1 MTYDIESVTNWDA
14 LCRVSHGMM
23 RDKGWWDDGSR
34 PLHWLRL
41 LIASEIAEA
50 VECLRLLIASE
61 IAEAVE
67 CLRDGKIETWY
78 QESGKPEGFWVE
90 LADALIR
97 LADAV
102 GGGVIECGCVN
113 YSESTSTKP
122 LEFSLALDRFLFDLA
137 LDEYR
142 DAVLLAFALAASHQ
156 HDLWATIR
164 EKLAYNA
171 TRPHKH
177 GRKA

>member
-14 LCRVSHGMM
+14 LCRVAHGMM
-23 RDKGWWDDGSR
+23 RDKGWWEDGER
-34 PLHWLRL
+34 PLHWM
-41 LIASEIAEA
+41 
-50 VECLRLLIASE
+50 RLLIASE

-67 CLRDGKIETWY
+67 CLRDGRIETWY
-78 QESGKPEGFWVE
+78 QPTGKPEGFWVE
-90 LADALIR
+90 LADMLIR
-97 LADAV
+97 IADAV
-102 GGGVIECGCVN
+102 GAGVMECGCVGSVDYGMGDN
-113 YSESTSTKP
+113 FD
-122 LEFSLALDRFLFDLA
+122 LRLGLDTVLFDLVN
-137 LDEYR
+137 DELSQCAR
-142 DAVLLAFALAASHQ
+142 TTFAMAVSHQ

>member
-1 MTYDIESVTNWDA
+1 MVYDIESVTNWDA
-14 LCRVSHGMM
+14 LCRVAHGMM
-23 RDKGWWDDGSR
+23 RDKGWWEDGER
-34 PLHWLRL
+34 PVHW
-41 LIASEIAEA
+41 
-50 VECLRLLIASE
+50 LRLLIASE

-97 LADAV
+97 IADAI
-102 GGGVIECGCVN
+102 GGGVMECGCVDGFDH
-113 YSESTSTKP
+113 YHGGKSD
-122 LEFSLALDRFLFDLA
+122 LASNLDVILFDVVN
-137 LDEYR
+137 DEMSHGVR
-142 DAVLLAFALAASHQ
+142 LAFALAASHE